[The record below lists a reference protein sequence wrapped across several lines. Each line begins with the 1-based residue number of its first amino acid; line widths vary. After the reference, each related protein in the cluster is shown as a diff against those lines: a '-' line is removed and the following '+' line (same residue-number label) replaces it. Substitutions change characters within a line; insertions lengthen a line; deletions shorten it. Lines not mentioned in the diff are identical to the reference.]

1 MKINKVVIIGS
12 GTMGSGIAAHL
23 CNANIPVV
31 LLDLKDEIVEKAKE
45 RILKSKPP
53 LLFEKS
59 KIDGLKIGTITKN
72 FDQVSDADW
81 IIEAVVER
89 IDIKHD
95 IYKKIFDKRKKN
107 SVVSSNTS
115 TIPLKILSKKLN
127 ENDKKDFCITHFF
140 NPVRYMGL
148 LEIVREENN
157 DKNKIELLK
166 DFCEKN
172 LGKGVIVCGD
182 TPGFLGNRIGVYSM
196 QIAMTE
202 AISMKLSIEEAD
214 AVFGRPMGIP
224 KTGVFALY
232 DLIGID
238 LMSDVLKSFKKELD
252 PKDSFQDVVDGI
264 PIIKTL
270 IDSGYTGRKGKGGFY
285 RINKQN
291 DKKTLEALDINK
303 NTYSPSKKIE
313 LNIEKVNLL
322 ELINRNDKYGK
333 YAWSVISKII
343 LYSSS
348 LVPQITKQYND
359 IDEALRLGFNWSM
372 GPFEMLESIGLD
384 NFFSKLGDTK
394 LNPFLQNLKNKG
406 SKNFYEER
414 QKYTN
419 IQTLGKI
426 KRLVTKVDKND
437 SAEIFRFNDFNI
449 VEFNTKANALDYN
462 SMDALMNATDKPLI
476 IINESMQF
484 SAGVNL
490 NYVMEFVKKGD
501 MKSVEKF
508 IRYFQKTCKHL
519 KYCENLVISA
529 PSGLALGGGEEVLL
543 QSNYVVSHTNIV
555 MGLVETIV
563 GLVPAGGGCK
573 ELLWRWTQ
581 TDDSKN
587 DPEFA
592 SLKVFDII
600 GYAKTATSP
609 QEAKPLLFL
618 DSNHEVIINRNNLFE
633 VAKKFIE
640 KNKEFNPPIECK
652 FKLSGNQV
660 RQKMQ
665 KKLDELYNNKKI
677 LDHGM
682 VVGKELAYVLSGGDT
697 EKNKEIS
704 EDQMYNLEL
713 NSFMKLLETQNTQ
726 NRIAHTLK
734 TGKPLIN

>member
-1 MKINKVVIIGS
+1 
-12 GTMGSGIAAHL
+12 
-23 CNANIPVV
+23 
-31 LLDLKDEIVEKAKE
+31 
-45 RILKSKPP
+45 
-53 LLFEKS
+53 
-59 KIDGLKIGTITKN
+59 
-72 FDQVSDADW
+72 
-81 IIEAVVER
+81 
-89 IDIKHD
+89 
-95 IYKKIFDKRKKN
+95 
-107 SVVSSNTS
+107 
-115 TIPLKILSKKLN
+115 
-127 ENDKKDFCITHFF
+127 
-140 NPVRYMGL
+140 
-148 LEIVREENN
+148 
-157 DKNKIELLK
+157 
-166 DFCEKN
+166 
-172 LGKGVIVCGD
+172 
-182 TPGFLGNRIGVYSM
+182 
-196 QIAMTE
+196 
-202 AISMKLSIEEAD
+202 
-214 AVFGRPMGIP
+214 
-224 KTGVFALY
+224 
-232 DLIGID
+232 
-238 LMSDVLKSFKKELD
+238 
-252 PKDSFQDVVDGI
+252 
-264 PIIKTL
+264 
-270 IDSGYTGRKGKGGFY
+270 
-285 RINKQN
+285 
-291 DKKTLEALDINK
+291 
-303 NTYSPSKKIE
+303 
-313 LNIEKVNLL
+313 
-322 ELINRNDKYGK
+322 
-333 YAWSVISKII
+333 
-343 LYSSS
+343 
-348 LVPQITKQYND
+348 
-359 IDEALRLGFNWSM
+359 
-372 GPFEMLESIGLD
+372 
-384 NFFSKLGDTK
+384 
-394 LNPFLQNLKNKG
+394 
-406 SKNFYEER
+406 
-414 QKYTN
+414 
-419 IQTLGKI
+419 
-426 KRLVTKVDKND
+426 
-437 SAEIFRFNDFNI
+437 
-449 VEFNTKANALDYN
+449 
-462 SMDALMNATDKPLI
+462 MNATDKPLI

-490 NYVMEFVKKGD
+490 NYVMEFVKKSD

-508 IRYFQKTCKHL
+508 IKYFQKTCKHL
-519 KYCENLVISA
+519 KYCENPVISA

>member
-1 MKINKVVIIGS
+1 M
-12 GTMGSGIAAHL
+12 
-23 CNANIPVV
+23 
-31 LLDLKDEIVEKAKE
+31 
-45 RILKSKPP
+45 
-53 LLFEKS
+53 
-59 KIDGLKIGTITKN
+59 
-72 FDQVSDADW
+72 
-81 IIEAVVER
+81 
-89 IDIKHD
+89 
-95 IYKKIFDKRKKN
+95 
-107 SVVSSNTS
+107 
-115 TIPLKILSKKLN
+115 
-127 ENDKKDFCITHFF
+127 
-140 NPVRYMGL
+140 
-148 LEIVREENN
+148 
-157 DKNKIELLK
+157 
-166 DFCEKN
+166 
-172 LGKGVIVCGD
+172 
-182 TPGFLGNRIGVYSM
+182 
-196 QIAMTE
+196 
-202 AISMKLSIEEAD
+202 
-214 AVFGRPMGIP
+214 
-224 KTGVFALY
+224 
-232 DLIGID
+232 
-238 LMSDVLKSFKKELD
+238 D
-252 PKDSFQDVVDGI
+252 PKDDFQNVVDGI

-291 DKKTLEALDINK
+291 NKKTLEALDINE

-348 LVPQITKQYND
+348 LVPQITKEYND

-372 GPFEMLESIGLD
+372 GPFEMLESIGLH

-508 IRYFQKTCKHL
+508 IKYFQKTCKHL
-519 KYCENLVISA
+519 KYCKNPVISA